1 VHVARCYLTDYKDKG
16 ENYKGY
22 ELESERKTSKRKTKI
37 NMEIT

>member
-1 VHVARCYLTDYKDKG
+1 MKR

-37 NMEIT
+37 KMEIT